1 MTKNMLGVNPYVDQ
15 FMVTVLTSLRQTLL
29 NTEDI
34 DNIEIELKY
43 AEFKKFGNYLL
54 DERYLKDV
62 KEAQMRDTILNAYDY
77 QLIEF
82 KKSVEILSRQAII
95 SLNPLGKGIYQVGAG
110 FNEFKH
116 RRFYHIRELLLKM
129 CKYNSENNYTARPLD
144 AEGQHNIYHELSLN
158 ANNHLLK
165 LKEENEMRLDLYIK
179 DEAPE
184 SLRGRYSYSNRSG
197 WKRTEKVPLCMQ
209 LDFMLN

>member
-15 FMVTVLTSLRQTLL
+15 FMVTVLNSLRQTLFS
-29 NTEDI
+29 TEDM

-54 DERYLKDV
+54 DERSLKDV
-62 KEAQMRDTILNAYDY
+62 NPQLRDNILNAYEY
-77 QLIEF
+77 QFIEF
-82 KKSVEILSRQAII
+82 KKCVEILSRQAII

-110 FNEFKH
+110 FDEFKH
-116 RRFYHIRELLLKM
+116 RRFYHIRDLLLKM
-129 CKYNSENNYTARPLD
+129 CKYNSENNYTARPLHV
-144 AEGQHNIYHELSLN
+144 EGPHNIYHELSLN

-165 LKEENEMRLDLYIK
+165 IKEENEMRLDLYIK

-197 WKRTEKVPLCMQ
+197 WKKTDKVPLCMQ